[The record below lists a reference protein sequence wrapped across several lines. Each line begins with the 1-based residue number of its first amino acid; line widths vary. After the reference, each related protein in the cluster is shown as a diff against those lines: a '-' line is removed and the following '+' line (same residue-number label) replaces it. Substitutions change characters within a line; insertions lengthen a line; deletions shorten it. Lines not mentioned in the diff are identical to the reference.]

1 MKPTSFLILVPALA
15 VLFAA
20 CNGAETKA
28 DGSAEMDK
36 NEMTGEEPKAD
47 TSAETDK
54 NEMTGAERV
63 PEEKMPEKKPAAS
76 STPGNT
82 SNIPNRN
89 EIVAKI
95 DQYLV
100 STGNLAG
107 ATVTV
112 KNTLSAI
119 TFQKAIVEVTF
130 LGPDGKMI
138 RTEYFTIQNI
148 EPGDVETIKLANTA
162 KVTSLVTHVV
172 KIKSD
177 ALTNGEMVLSG
188 THFEAGK

>member
-1 MKPTSFLILVPALA
+1 MKRIHSFVLIPVIAI
-15 VLFAA
+15 LFAA

-28 DGSAEMDK
+28 DAPSGH
-36 NEMTGEEPKAD
+36 
-47 TSAETDK
+47 DK

-63 PEEKMPEKKPAAS
+63 PDEKIPENKTAPSALPDS
-76 STPGNT
+76 SSRITAG
-82 SNIPNRN
+82 N
-89 EIVAKI
+89 EIIAKI

-112 KNTLSAI
+112 NNILPNI

-130 LGPDGKMI
+130 LDADGKMI
-138 RTEYFTIQNI
+138 RSEYFTIQNI
-148 EPGDVETIKLANTA
+148 EPGDTETIKLSNMSKAA
-162 KVTSLVTHVV
+162 SLVTHIV
-172 KIKSD
+172 KIKSN

-188 THFEAGK
+188 THFEEGK

>member
-1 MKPTSFLILVPALA
+1 MKRISYLILVPALA

-36 NEMTGEEPKAD
+36 NEMTGEGTIAD

-54 NEMTGAERV
+54 NQMTGAERV
-63 PEEKMPEKKPAAS
+63 PEKKPAAS
-76 STPGNT
+76 ATPNNT
-82 SNIPNRN
+82 SNIPNRS

-138 RTEYFTIQNI
+138 RSEYFTIQNI